1 MPKQAELKTKLRCME
16 QQLRDMI
23 EKKAGYASLDLLNEV
38 AHQKFLHQLDNLTQ
52 ELIELKSMQV
62 AELTQEINKLNP
74 KISN

>member
-1 MPKQAELKTKLRCME
+1 ME